1 MTGIGRVI
9 VWEVGRHLR
18 NKQFLIGI
26 FLMPVIFVLIGG
38 IPSLIEYLDTP
49 RQEVYGV
56 IDQIG
61 ALPMIETQLEG
72 TEVRVVAGDDTQ
84 TLAQAVADGEIDGY
98 FVLDP
103 AFIATGEIQVVA
115 ERPTRV
121 NRQLL
126 TQALSF
132 VMQQQRLAEAEIG
145 WEQLAYVTAPARVEA
160 VSLSTVV
167 SADGENG
174 GNAEDAEQM
183 AHTVM
188 AIAFAGALLILIVSS
203 GSMLLQSAL
212 QEKRDRM
219 IEVVLSSIGPD
230 TLMFGKIIGQFILG
244 VIQLGFWA
252 AVGLPIAYFAFD
264 VPIGDFIDLSLL
276 PTFLFF
282 TLLGYLFF
290 AAIFVGI
297 GATMEDIQS
306 AGNSQGMVFMLP
318 VLPFVV
324 VGPISSN
331 PDGLIARIAT
341 LLPITSPTVA
351 IFRMGF
357 TKVPVWELLTAG
369 VLLLVSTFIVVKL
382 AAKLFRV
389 GMLMYGKTASIGEM
403 VKWLRQA

>member
-1 MTGIGRVI
+1 MKGIGRVI
-9 VWEVGRHLR
+9 AWEVGRHLR

-26 FLMPVIFVLIGG
+26 FLMPVIFVAIGA
-38 IPSLIEYLDTP
+38 IPRLIEYLDTP
-49 RQEVYGV
+49 RREVYGIV
-56 IDQIG
+56 DHID
-61 ALPMIETQLEG
+61 ALPIIEAQLEG
-72 TEVRVVAGDDTQ
+72 TQVQVVSGADAQ
-84 TLAQAVADGEIDGY
+84 TLAQAVADGELDGY
-98 FVLDP
+98 FVVDP
-103 AFIATGEIQVVA
+103 SFIATGEIRVVA
-115 ERPTRV
+115 DRPSRV
-121 NRQLL
+121 NHPLL
-126 TQALSF
+126 AQALSA
-132 VMQQQRLAEAEIG
+132 VLRQYRLAEAEIG

-160 VSLSTVV
+160 VSLSAV
-167 SADGENG
+167 SPTAGEDA
-174 GNAEDAEQM
+174 GNAEGAQQL
-183 AHTVM
+183 AHMVM
-188 AIAFAGALLILIVSS
+188 AIAFAGALLILIISS

-219 IEVVLSSIGPD
+219 IEVVLSSIGPE

-244 VIQLGFWA
+244 VIQLGVWA
-252 AVGLPIAYFAFD
+252 AVGLPIAYFVFD
-264 VPIGDFIDLSLL
+264 VPIGDFIDIGLL

-306 AGNSQGMVFMLP
+306 AGNAQGMVFMLP

-324 VGPISSN
+324 VGPITSN
-331 PDGLIARIAT
+331 PDGLIARVTT

-357 TKVPVWELLTAG
+357 TDVPTWELLTSGA
-369 VLLLVSTFIVVKL
+369 LLLVSTFVVVKL

-389 GMLMYGKTASIGEM
+389 GMLMYGKTASIAEM